1 MLNPPAIGASAL
13 LLCLLAT
20 AARADDEEA
29 TGRPLKTAIKEVVVY
44 ADRAQVTRSGTIDL
58 NARPGQW
65 VVTGLPGWIDAES
78 VRATVSPATA
88 GRIVDVSVER
98 TFLVKSS
105 EEAVAKAEAAL
116 REVQDQLAAL
126 SDEERVIAAEI
137 QQLESIRAFSLEKLP
152 RDMVTRDVKVKTFA
166 ETVDFV
172 SESLR
177 ENREKLRTLAAKK
190 RDLEPERQA
199 RTATLRELSA
209 RSKLEQSSI
218 LIEATGQGR
227 ATVELSYLT
236 PGATWEPLGE
246 LRVTGDGNRVSLV
259 QFANVV
265 QTTGEDWEGAT
276 LSFATQR
283 PDEALGIPQ
292 VQALL
297 VGAGGAGL
305 DEAVRRKDE
314 SFKRASSSYT
324 TQNAIVAQTRSDWA
338 LNMSNQMEVQQ
349 RAAATFNQLASRG
362 TTSHFQAIG
371 PRTVRASG
379 RPVRVPIA
387 TSDFEGTVQVV
398 AVPEVSL
405 NAVRTVALRN
415 TSDLPVLPGRF
426 SLFVDGAFVG
436 TSSFDFVA
444 PGETFSAFLGVHERI
459 KLSRQIDR
467 KRSSI
472 DRGKKRTTAKVSFV
486 IEAENLSD
494 FPTVIDLGD
503 RVPVAQ
509 MAEIEIEDVKV
520 PDGARRDADGV
531 VKWTATIPP
540 RKKVSWRISYEMEY
554 PNDLVSRGRA
564 MPAAPK
570 AQQKLYEDVERLE
583 KSL

>member
-1 MLNPPAIGASAL
+1 M
-13 LLCLLAT
+13 
-20 AARADDEEA
+20 
-29 TGRPLKTAIKEVVVY
+29 
-44 ADRAQVTRSGTIDL
+44 
-58 NARPGQW
+58 
-65 VVTGLPGWIDAES
+65 
-78 VRATVSPATA
+78 
-88 GRIVDVSVER
+88 
-98 TFLVKSS
+98 
-105 EEAVAKAEAAL
+105 
-116 REVQDQLAAL
+116 
-126 SDEERVIAAEI
+126 
-137 QQLESIRAFSLEKLP
+137 
-152 RDMVTRDVKVKTFA
+152 
-166 ETVDFV
+166 
-172 SESLR
+172 
-177 ENREKLRTLAAKK
+177 
-190 RDLEPERQA
+190 
-199 RTATLRELSA
+199 
-209 RSKLEQSSI
+209 
-218 LIEATGQGR
+218 
-227 ATVELSYLT
+227 
-236 PGATWEPLGE
+236 
-246 LRVTGDGNRVSLV
+246 
-259 QFANVV
+259 
-265 QTTGEDWEGAT
+265 
-276 LSFATQR
+276 SFATQR

-292 VQALL
+292 VKALL

-324 TQNAIVAQTRSDWA
+324 SQNAIVAQTRSDWA
-338 LNMSNQMEVQQ
+338 QNMSNQLEVQQ

-387 TSDFEGTVQVV
+387 SSDFEGTVQVV

-415 TSDLPVLPGRF
+415 TSDLPILPGRF

-444 PGETFSAFLGVHERI
+444 PGEAFSAFLGVHERI
-459 KLSRQIDR
+459 KLSRQIDS

-509 MAEIEIEDVKV
+509 MAEIEIDDIKV

-531 VKWTATIPP
+531 VKWTATLPA
-540 RKKVSWRISYEMEY
+540 RKKLSWRISYEMEY

-570 AQQKLYEDVERLE
+570 AQQRLYDDVERLE